1 MSGHAGNQTFI
12 GGIKDGLVLY
22 LDAMSSLVSS
32 SYGLAGDNTNWYS
45 PVGNNGTLINSPI
58 YTGSF
63 GGCVNFN
70 GTNQYVSIPSGGGLN
85 NSSAYTI
92 EVWVKWN
99 GIQSQSFTTIWGPIC
114 GRQYNGVNSENII
127 ALNGANPTGS
137 KILYQ
142 STNGYSLVT
151 GSSNVGLNT
160 WNYVSIVFGSG
171 KSNIYKNGI
180 FENSGSGAGTFDNT
194 GIVLSLGA
202 WVGDGNTYASCSI
215 GSLSVYNRALSLN
228 EVTASYSGS
237 KGRFGL

>member
-1 MSGHAGNQTFI
+1 MGIRRGNQNFI

-22 LDAMSSLVSS
+22 LDATTSLLSS
-32 SYGLAGDNTNWYS
+32 SYGVAGDNTNWNTAF
-45 PVGNNGTLINSPI
+45 GNYNPTLINSPI

-63 GGCVNFN
+63 GGCINFN
-70 GTNQYVSIPSGGGLN
+70 GTNQYVSIPRGGGLN

-99 GIQSQSFTTIWGPIC
+99 GIQSKSPLTIWGPIC
-114 GRQYNGVNSENII
+114 GRQYNGTNSQNII
-127 ALNGANPTGS
+127 GLNGANPTGS
-137 KILYQ
+137 KIVYF
-142 STNGYSLVT
+142 STNYYYLT

-160 WNYVSIVFGSG
+160 WNYVSIVFSSG

-180 FENSGSGAGTFDNT
+180 FENSGSGGGTFDNT

-202 WVGDGNTYASCSI
+202 WIDDGNTYASCSI
-215 GSLSVYNRALSLN
+215 GSLSIYNRALSLN
-228 EVTASYSGS
+228 EITTSYSGS